1 MTNVETYTVM
11 DGAVLAADTPPPW
24 QGMSKT
30 EAVRRADVL
39 LPGRTTRQLAA
50 ALAEVGVTVPESS
63 IRRARSAVG
72 TGTPRARGT
81 VQDRELLAAWAAEDD
96 RQAPAAP
103 IAEGETCPECGGP
116 MLWERAR
123 TVVHCPACDVV
134 TLPSGVAERAEQ
146 RETRGRELAVRRE
159 SAPAV
164 DHAAAL
170 ELAAGRA
177 QLRDAVTLIADELDP
192 ADLPP
197 GEARHLAAGFVGQL
211 RELADMAQRARTV
224 DELAAAR
231 GLFGQVADNVRS
243 YRHVI
248 DDARQLEAGAVVY
261 VDAEREDQADD
272 WDEWDD
278 DEDQDEDPEPR
289 VYQPAPLSL
298 PVLAGNL
305 LMLQQ
310 ARQRAERARRERNG
324 TCEFP
329 HRFGQPPSASHAY
342 GAKPDQADPRADV
355 WQANHAYRLERQQ
368 SGPFDPAGPVV
379 RCCDKHRAAAERH
392 VRAQGFENVLYQ
404 ELGT

>member
-24 QGMSKT
+24 SGMSKT
-30 EAVRRADVL
+30 DAARRADVL
-39 LPGRTTRQLAA
+39 LPGRTARQLAA

-96 RQAPAAP
+96 RRAPAAP

-134 TLPSGVAERAEQ
+134 TLPSGVTERAEQ

-164 DHAAAL
+164 DHHAAL
-170 ELAAGRA
+170 ELAAARER
-177 QLRDAVTLIADELDP
+177 LRDYAARVADELDP
-192 ADLPP
+192 AELT
-197 GEARHLAAGFVGQL
+197 GQARDLAAGFVGQL
-211 RELADMAQRARTV
+211 EYLEGMARRATTAAELVSVRD
-224 DELAAAR
+224 L
-231 GLFGQVADNVRS
+231 LGQVMDSLAGQ
-243 YRHVI
+243 RHII
-248 DDARQLEAGAVVY
+248 DAERAQIEAGRVVY

-278 DEDQDEDPEPR
+278 DDEDQDQDPEP
-289 VYQPAPLSL
+289 YQPAPLSL

-324 TCEFP
+324 ACEFR
-329 HRFGQPPSASHAY
+329 HRFGQPPTASHVY
-342 GAKPDQADPRADV
+342 GAAPDQADPRADV
-355 WQANHAYRLERQQ
+355 WQANHYRLERQQ

-379 RCCDKHRAAAERH
+379 RCCDKHQAAAEQH

-404 ELGT
+404 ELT